1 MAAITPMA
9 IPMMTPLDSP
19 LLPSGLVGLFGTKV
33 GGGVISEV
41 GNTACDEAGCVVCEA
56 ADEVLLTPGV
66 IETPVG
72 LLVALIVTTA
82 GLVSQARFVIPART
96 SV

>member
-19 LLPSGLVGLFGTKV
+19 LLPSGLGGIFDTKV
-33 GGGVISEV
+33 GGGVISET
-41 GNTACDEAGCVVCEA
+41 GDTTCDEAGCVVCEA
-56 ADEVLLTPGV
+56 GDEVLTPGV
-66 IETPVG
+66 VETPVG